1 MPYKFNGKEFDEE
14 TGMYYYGARYMQP
27 MASIW
32 YGVDPLTE
40 KYPNVSGYVYCM
52 GNPVKMVDPDGRD
65 AKVTINKDKKTIT
78 TEAIIILV
86 GLNV

>member
-1 MPYKFNGKEFDEE
+1 
-14 TGMYYYGARYMQP
+14 MQP

-65 AKVTINKDKKTIT
+65 AKVTISKDKKTIT
-78 TEAIIILV
+78 TEANIILV